1 MSERTD
7 GSGPADRL
15 GLGAEGGMGDD
26 AADAVFGRQTAQ
38 QDGQAVGAADYE
50 ADRRAHGADDTDD
63 AGDFAAS
70 NPFELIAGS
79 DEGAGSDDGE
89 AVGAADR
96 DADVERSR

>member
-7 GSGPADRL
+7 ESGPANRL
-15 GLGAEGGMGDD
+15 GLGPEGGMRDD
-26 AADAVFGRQTAQ
+26 AADAVFGRQTLQ

-50 ADRRAHGADDTDD
+50 ADRRANGAEDTDD

-70 NPFELIAGS
+70 NPFELVTGS
-79 DEGAGSDDGE
+79 DEGARTDDGE